1 VYYNTGANRLLMHV
15 QIASEND
22 KEKWNLFVDR
32 ECGSF
37 FHYYDWKYIYECKK
51 RNRYIPLLIRDSTDS
66 ILGIF
71 PVVEQ
76 PGPIYPSLSSLPEGA
91 SDGFLLNSN
100 LNVHE
105 KDLVVQSFLD
115 YIDNNYSQSHAFF
128 SLRHHLSLSNE
139 SIQPS
144 HQLME
149 NGYQW
154 RDNLST
160 KLPCTYIVHLEKPF
174 KEKIFSSM
182 VKNLRNRIRHAKRC
196 GAHVIIDD
204 NFTFFDDFAQMHME
218 MVKKFGL
225 VTKKEEYDQILKIFR
240 KKIKLFVCF
249 VDSEP
254 ITALLNYYTPTI
266 AYGAI
271 GPYNPKA
278 KSFQN
283 NTLPMCAS
291 IRYACD
297 AGYQNFDMGITQT
310 SSLAAYKEKFGAIRI
325 PLIIYQ
331 KKFSYFKLVANKTAG
346 SFQMGG
352 EKMVDLLRL

>member
-1 VYYNTGANRLLMHV
+1 MHV
-15 QIASEND
+15 QIASKND

-37 FHYYDWKYIYECKK
+37 FHYYDWKYIYESKK
-51 RNRYIPLLIRDSTDS
+51 GNRYIPLLIRDSTDS

-91 SDGFLLNSN
+91 SDGFLLKSN

-105 KDLVVQSFLD
+105 QNLVVQSFLD
-115 YIDNNYSQSHAFF
+115 YINNNYSQSHAYFY
-128 SLRHHLSLSNE
+128 LRHHLPLSYESL
-139 SIQPS
+139 QPS
-144 HQLME
+144 TILME

-154 RDNLST
+154 RDNIST
-160 KLPCTYIVHLEKPF
+160 KLLCTYVLHLEKPF
-174 KEKIFSSM
+174 KERMFSSM
-182 VKNLRNRIRHAKRC
+182 VKNLRNRIRHAKKC

-204 NFTFFDDFAQMHME
+204 NFTYFDDFAQMHME

-225 VTKKEEYDQILKIFR
+225 VTKKEDYDQILKIFPE
-240 KKIKLFVCF
+240 KIKLFVCF

-254 ITALLNYYTPTI
+254 ITALLNYYTPTT

-271 GPYNPKA
+271 GPYNLKA
-278 KSFQN
+278 KSYQN

-297 AGYQNFDMGITQT
+297 SGYQYFDMGITHT
-310 SSLAAYKEKFGAIRI
+310 SSLAAYKEKFGARRI
-325 PLIIYQ
+325 PMMIYQ
-331 KKFSYFKLVANKTAG
+331 KKFSYFKMLANKTAG
-346 SFQMGG
+346 SIVMGG
-352 EKMVDLLRL
+352 KKMVDLYR